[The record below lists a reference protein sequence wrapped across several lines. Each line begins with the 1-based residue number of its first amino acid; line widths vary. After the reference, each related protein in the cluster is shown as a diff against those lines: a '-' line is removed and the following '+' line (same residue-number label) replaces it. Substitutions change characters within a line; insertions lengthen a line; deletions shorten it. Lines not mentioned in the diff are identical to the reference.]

1 MTVSSEN
8 DRYQADFSFEDGVPP
23 DNALGDFSGQSFSTH
38 DRGNDQSN
46 ENCAQKCG
54 AGFWYNNCDD
64 GSEMGNI
71 NQHENAACGGFSW
84 DKPDP
89 DIELKETKL
98 YLICG

>member
-1 MTVSSEN
+1 MIVSSEN
-8 DRYQADFSFEDGVPP
+8 EAYLPLFFFEDGVPP
-23 DNALGDFSGQSFSTH
+23 DDALGDLTGLSFSTH
-38 DRGNDQSN
+38 DRDNDHSN

-54 AGFWYNNCDD
+54 AGFWYKHCED
-64 GSEMGNI
+64 GDEMGNI